1 MAAAAPDTIDPYV
14 EWLNHAQPTG
24 LVIAPKVLR
33 EFELSP
39 EPQSRADSEAATE
52 AVARRDG
59 ESAVDRAW
67 RICQEILDWPA
78 SRCPGAPGGPAG
90 DELPSMLLPEMNLR
104 IEPSWA
110 VRSASGDSTPPEYCL
125 LVRVED
131 FGIDPDKRGALGGWE
146 ATAHQRFLR
155 LLQDQGIPTGVLITD
170 GQIRLIHAP
179 RGETAGWIS
188 FPLEA
193 LGQVAGRPMLGGL
206 KLLLHRHRLLNA
218 APSQQLPALLRM
230 SREAQAEVSAKLS
243 GQILGA
249 LYELL
254 RGLDKADPELIRGLA
269 ADRQQHLYEGVLAVL
284 MRLVFVLYAE
294 DRDLMP
300 TAKDG
305 EARAIYDNGYSVR
318 GLFDRLLEDEA
329 LNPGTM
335 DERFGG
341 WGRLLALFRVIHRG
355 HSKWIKRRGG
365 KLFDPNE
372 FPFLEGRVAAADKPR
387 VLPVSDGCLLRIL
400 SGLMLLGG
408 ERLSYRTLDVEQI
421 GSVYETIIGFKI
433 DRAKAPMIAVTG
445 GKHGDAPVFVD
456 LTDLLS
462 VDPKKRAIWLQE
474 LTDRKLTA
482 KQSAP
487 VREAGTVEAL
497 VAALAPVIDDRAS
510 PEHVPTAIGA
520 PVMQPTEER
529 RRTGSHYTPR
539 SLTSP
544 IVEKVLAPVLAGL
557 GERPRAAQILE
568 LKLCDPAMGS
578 GAFLV
583 EACRAL
589 ARHVVRAWANHPDD
603 RPTVP
608 DDEDEELHARRLV
621 AQRCLYGVDRN
632 PMAVDLARLSLWLV
646 TLAAEHEFTFLDHA
660 LKVGDSL
667 VGLTREQITALTWME
682 ARVGLPLVRALV
694 DQRVTAVVE
703 GRQAIRE
710 APDDVERAQQEGR
723 FRQVEQSLDTV
734 RLLGDALVGTFFTG
748 DNAKARKREL
758 EVLEQAI
765 TGRGRPPQWEVARSY
780 RRSLEA
786 ARHPVAP
793 FHWEIEFPEVFGRAN
808 PGFDGIVGNPP
819 FLGGKH
825 VSTNYGDAYRDWLQS
840 TFAESNANAD
850 ICAYFFRR
858 AFSCLRDTGVFG
870 LIATNTISQ
879 GDTRMAGLRHI
890 VSANGSVIQATRRL
904 KWPGVAAVVVSV
916 VHVMKG
922 PAPDGVR
929 PVLDGV
935 EEDRISAY
943 LVRGEYDD
951 NPAPLIDNA
960 NKAFIGSY
968 ILGMGFTFDDTDSKG
983 IASTIAEKELLVAAS
998 ARNAEV
1004 IKPYIGGEEIN
1015 SHPKHGHHRYVIDF
1029 DDMPLRRDMDLPSWT
1044 NAKESSRQAW
1054 EADGL
1059 VPADYPHSVAQDW
1072 PELLDIVQQRVLPER
1087 QKQKR
1092 EALSRLWWR
1101 FAYRKSDLYHVISEF
1116 SSVLAISRVS
1126 LRLQVARVSN
1136 DKIFADSCVVFA
1148 TESFHDLTVLQS
1160 RIHEIWA
1167 RFFSSSMKDDMRY
1180 APSDCFE
1187 TFPFPQDG
1195 QGVLEHIGQAYHD
1208 HRACVMSAADEGMT
1222 AVYNLFHD
1230 PVENRTGI
1238 IRLRELH
1245 AQMDAAVL
1253 RAYGWHDLA
1262 ERAAPEFLPEDDPA
1276 EYPYGG
1282 DLFWP
1287 APFRDEVLARLI
1299 DLNRHRAAEETNALP
1314 LLGARRA

>member
-1 MAAAAPDTIDPYV
+1 MATAAPDAIDPYV
-14 EWLNHAQPTG
+14 EWLNHAQPVG

-33 EFELSP
+33 DLGLSP
-39 EPQSRADSEAATE
+39 EPQTRADSEAAAE
-52 AVARRDG
+52 AIARREG
-59 ESAVDRAW
+59 ESAIERAW

-104 IEPSWA
+104 IEPTWA
-110 VRSASGDSTPPEYCL
+110 VRSGSGDSTSPEYRL

-131 FGIDPDKRGALGGWE
+131 FGIDPDKRGALDGWE

-155 LLQDQGIPTGVLITD
+155 LLQDQDIPTGVLITED
-170 GQIRLIHAP
+170 QIRLIHAP

-249 LYELL
+249 LHELL
-254 RGLDKADPELIRGLA
+254 RGLDKADPGLIRGLA
-269 ADRQQHLYEGVLAVL
+269 AERPQHLYEGVLAVL

-318 GLFDRLLEDEA
+318 GLFDRLLEDDA

-341 WGRLLALFRVIHRG
+341 WGRLLALFRIIHSG
-355 HSKWIKRRGG
+355 HSRWIKRRGG

-372 FPFLEGRVAAADKPR
+372 FPFLEGRTEREDMPR

-400 SGLMLLGG
+400 SGLMMLGG

-421 GSVYETIIGFKI
+421 GSVYETIIGFTIKPA
-433 DRAKAPMIAVTG
+433 DTPMIAVTG
-445 GKHGDAPVFVD
+445 GKHGDAPVFVE
-456 LTDLLS
+456 LPALLS
-462 VDPKKRAIWLQE
+462 IDSKKRATWLQD

-497 VAALAPVIDDRAS
+497 VAALGPVIDNRAS
-510 PEHVPTAIGA
+510 PDHVPAAVGA

-544 IVEKVLAPVLAGL
+544 ILDKTLTPILAGL
-557 GERPRAAQILE
+557 GEHPRAAQLLE

-589 ARHVVRAWANHPDD
+589 ARHVVLAWADHPED
-603 RPTVP
+603 RPTIP
-608 DDEDEELHARRLV
+608 EDEDEELHARRLV

-646 TLAAEHEFTFLDHA
+646 TLAADHEFTFLDHA

-682 ARVGLPLVRALV
+682 ARAGLPLVRALV
-694 DQRVTAVVE
+694 DQRFNAVIA
-703 GRQAIRE
+703 GREAIRE
-710 APDDVERAQQEGR
+710 APDDVERAEQEGR
-723 FRQVEQSLDTV
+723 FRQVEQQLDTV

-748 DNAKARKREL
+748 ENAKARKREL
-758 EVLEQAI
+758 EELEQAI
-765 TGRGRPPQWEVARSY
+765 TGRGHPPRWEVAQLY
-780 RRSLEA
+780 RHSVQA
-786 ARHPVAP
+786 QPHPIVP
-793 FHWEIEFPEVFGRAN
+793 LHWEIEFPEVFGRPN
-808 PGFDGIVGNPP
+808 PGFDGIIGNPP
-819 FLGGKH
+819 FAGKNTIADGH
-825 VSTNYGDAYRDWLQS
+825 RQGYGDWLKAAHS
-840 TFAESNANAD
+840 GSHGNAD
-850 ICAYFFRR
+850 ICAHFFRR
-858 AFSCLRDTGVFG
+858 AFSLLRQTGVFG
-870 LIATNTISQ
+870 LIATNTIAQ
-879 GDTRMAGLRHI
+879 GDTRATGLRMI
-890 VSANGSVIQATRRL
+890 LGEGGTIISATRRM
-904 KWPGVAAVVVSV
+904 KWPGAAAVVVSI

-922 PAPDGVR
+922 DPPFGLQVT
-929 PVLDGV
+929 LDGTT
-935 EEDRISAY
+935 EERISAY
-943 LVRGEYDD
+943 LVRGYYDET
-951 NPAPLIDNA
+951 PQSLTA
-960 NKAFIGSY
+960 NRDQAFQGAIV
-968 ILGMGFTFDDTDSKG
+968 LGMGFTFDDSDAKG
-983 IASTIAEKELLVAAS
+983 VASPISEMERLIAEE
-998 ARNAEV
+998 ARNSE
-1004 IKPYIGGEEIN
+1004 IIRPYLGGEEVN
-1015 SHPKHGHHRYVIDF
+1015 NHPEHKHHRYVIDF
-1029 DDMPLRRDMDLPSWT
+1029 GEMPLRRDEDLVGWAT
-1044 NAKESSRQAW
+1044 ADEDERLAW
-1054 EADGL
+1054 LREGV
-1059 VPADYPHSVAQDW
+1059 VPRDYPDPVAQDW
-1072 PELLDIVQQRVLPER
+1072 PSLLAIVEAKVKPER
-1087 QKQKR
+1087 DKDNREARRKR
-1092 EALSRLWWR
+1092 WWQFGDRQPGLQRLLKSNRIPYALSR
-1101 FAYRKSDLYHVISEF
+1101 
-1116 SSVLAISRVS
+1116 VS
-1126 LRLQVARVSN
+1126 PMLMIGQIDRDTVMAET
-1136 DKIFADSCVVFA
+1136 IVVFGFD
-1148 TESFHDLTVLQS
+1148 SFWQFLVIQS

-1167 RFFSSSMKDDMRY
+1167 RFFSSTLEERLRY

-1187 TFPFPQDG
+1187 TFPFPHDEEAVMEDVG
-1195 QGVLEHIGQAYHD
+1195 RRYHEL
-1208 HRACVMSAADEGMT
+1208 RAGLMRKTSKGLT
-1222 AVYNLFHD
+1222 KIYNSFNN
-1230 PVENRTGI
+1230 PKENNPDI
-1238 IRLRELH
+1238 LLLRQLH
-1245 AQMDAAVL
+1245 AEMDAAVL
-1253 RAYGWHDLA
+1253 CAYGWADLA
-1262 ERAAPEFLPEDDPA
+1262 DRACPEFLQKDDA
-1276 EYPYGG
+1276 TEHPYGG
-1282 DLFWP
+1282 KLFWP
-1287 APFRDEVLARLI
+1287 ADFRDEVLKRLI
-1299 DLNRHRAAEETNALP
+1299 DLNRQRAAEEANAP
-1314 LLGARRA
+1314 QRGARRA